1 LPDVWNG
8 RPYDIG
14 VRLVKPYSTLA
25 YSASDWIPS
34 TIRRNHNWV
43 VIGCMDTTDADPL
56 GPRRRRPS
64 APRGRDLADVILA
77 ECVDGGAVTGA
88 QLPTERELAEQLGVT
103 RAAVRHALSYLE
115 AAGRISREVG
125 RGTFLRVEEAAD
137 DIGPAD
143 VMQARE
149 LFEPQVVP
157 LVVTHATARDFAELD
172 RCLRGGADAES
183 AAEFE
188 QWDDAFHRAIVVAA
202 HNRLLL
208 RMYSSIEAAR
218 HGPLWGNLK
227 RSNDSPERRAQ
238 YIADHQ
244 RIVEA
249 LRAREVDGA
258 DEATRAHLARV
269 RANLLRGAGSPTY
282 AQAGSSTAV

>member
-1 LPDVWNG
+1 MDRKDVDSLS
-8 RPYDIG
+8 P
-14 VRLVKPYSTLA
+14 
-25 YSASDWIPS
+25 
-34 TIRRNHNWV
+34 H
-43 VIGCMDTTDADPL
+43 
-56 GPRRRRPS
+56 RRRSS

-77 ECVDGGAVTGA
+77 ECVDGGAVAGV
-88 QLPTERELAEQLGVT
+88 QLPTERELAEKLGVT
-103 RAAVRHALSYLE
+103 RAAVRHALSYLD

-125 RGTFLRVEEAAD
+125 RGTFLRVEEVAD

-149 LFEPQVVP
+149 LFEPQVLP

-172 RCLRGGADAES
+172 RCLRGGAASES
-183 AAEFE
+183 AEEFE

-218 HGPLWGNLK
+218 HGPLWGSLK
-227 RSNDSPERRAQ
+227 RSHDSPERRAL

-249 LRAREVDGA
+249 LRARELDSA
-258 DEATRAHLARV
+258 DEATRTHLARV
-269 RANLLRGAGSPTY
+269 RANLLGGGAGSPTY